1 MSSAALLSRRRVL
14 LPGCVLVLLFGPL
27 LSLAHARPTSKL
39 EVTARSGL
47 VVRAGPGSGY
57 RSLGSL
63 PAGAEV
69 TPLGEKGGWRRLRYQ
84 GRDGW
89 VHSKY
94 LRPVSEVAE
103 AEPERP
109 DPAPIT
115 SGGASGGN
123 VIDTLE
129 GREPGPANEV
139 EGEDEDED
147 SSAGDGAH
155 AEPAPESI
163 DPETLPRSAAGY
175 VQLPA
180 AGPGFGTYSPAG
192 SRWGTSTTIYGLLR
206 IGQRWAGR
214 GPRMMVGDISLAR
227 GGKMPGHASHRRGV
241 DVDVRPV
248 RNDGGEGPV
257 TYQSA
262 AYSAPLT
269 YELLKLF
276 RAELD
281 LSVVYFNDR
290 RAPQVRKCK
299 GHDNHFHARSSR

>member
-1 MSSAALLSRRRVL
+1 MSSAALLSRRVL

-27 LSLAHARPTSKL
+27 LSLAHARPTAKL

-47 VVRAGPGSGY
+47 VVRAGPGGGY

-63 PAGAEV
+63 AAGAEI
-69 TPLGEKGGWRRLRYQ
+69 TPLGEKGAWRRLRFE

-94 LRPVSEVAE
+94 LRPVTETAE
-103 AEPERP
+103 PEPERP

-115 SGGASGGN
+115 SGASGGN
-123 VIDTLE
+123 VVDALE
-129 GREPGPANEV
+129 GREPAPGDDSE
-139 EGEDEDED
+139 ESEDG
-147 SSAGDGAH
+147 SAGDGAH

-163 DPETLPRSAAGY
+163 DPEVLPRSVAGY

-192 SRWGTSTTIYGLLR
+192 NRWGTSTTIYGLLR

-214 GPRMMVGDISLAR
+214 GPRMMIGDISLAR
-227 GGKMPGHASHRRGV
+227 GGKMPGHASHRKGV

-262 AYSAPLT
+262 EYSAPLT
-269 YELLKLF
+269 YELIKLF

-281 LSVVYFNDR
+281 LSVVFFNDR
-290 RAPQVRKCK
+290 HAPQVKKCK
-299 GHDNHFHARSSR
+299 GHDNHFHARSTR